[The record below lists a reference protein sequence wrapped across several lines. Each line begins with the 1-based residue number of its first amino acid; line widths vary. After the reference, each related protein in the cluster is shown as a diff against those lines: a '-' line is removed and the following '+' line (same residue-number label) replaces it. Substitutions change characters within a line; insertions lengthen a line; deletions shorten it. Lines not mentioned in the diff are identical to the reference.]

1 CNYQGHIEGF
11 PNSVV
16 TISTCSGLRGLI
28 QFENISYGIE
38 PLETSSG
45 FEHVIY
51 PVKNKNALAEG
62 QRSHHWE
69 TSFSRKSAKKK
80 MQSDPYQSSPSGSE
94 IHVVVEKNL
103 YDHMGADPAA
113 VTQKVFQVIG
123 FVSAMFTSFN
133 ITLIL
138 SSLELWIDDNKIS
151 ITGEANELLHR
162 FLNWKKSY
170 LVLRPHDVAFLLV
183 LSYREKSRYVGATLK
198 GKMCDGKNAGGVAL
212 YSRTISLESFAVIIA
227 QLLSLSMGIAFDDVN
242 KCQCSG
248 AACIMNPEAVHSSGV
263 RIFSNC
269 SMEDFIRFISKP
281 NSRCL
286 QNQPHLDPS
295 YKTSL
300 CGNKHVEDGEQCDC
314 GRVEECRRDPCCEYK
329 TCRFKGN
336 AVCAHG
342 SCCTQ
347 CKLREK
353 GEICRLSE
361 DECDL
366 TEYCNGSSN
375 FCPENFYLHDGY
387 RCNMNQW
394 VCMEGKCRDGTRL
407 CEEIYGKGTLYGS
420 QACFEEINSR
430 SDQFG
435 NCGLSPGGFIPCTF
449 NNLRCG
455 KLMCI
460 YTNKFPFSKEDAA
473 VLYAGVEGDICISLY
488 YPSRHKNYS
497 HMWVPSGTICG
508 DNKICMESM
517 CVEDNLLPI
526 ECSSRKC
533 NFQGRCNNRRNCH
546 CEDRYLPPD
555 CLTISNTWPGGSVDS
570 GN

>member
-1 CNYQGHIEGF
+1 MLEDYEYYEKKQSKNLCNYQGHIEGF

-28 QFENISYGIE
+28 QFENSSYGIE
-38 PLETSSG
+38 PLETSAG

-51 PVKNKNALAEG
+51 PVKNKNTSYSLYTKMDNEPS
-62 QRSHHWE
+62 QLSHKIPRVKLQLDNT
-69 TSFSRKSAKKK
+69 TSYTR
-80 MQSDPYQSSPSGSE
+80 YLE

-103 YDHMGADPAA
+103 YDHMGADTAA

-123 FVSAMFTSFN
+123 FVSAVFTSFN
-133 ITLIL
+133 ITLVL
-138 SSLELWIDDNKIS
+138 SSLELWIDDNKIP
-151 ITGEANELLHR
+151 ITGEVNELLYR

-170 LVLRPHDVAFLLV
+170 LVLRPHDVAFLLA
-183 LSYREKSRYVGATLK
+183 YREKSNYVGATLK
-198 GKMCDGKNAGGVAL
+198 GKMCDANSAGGVAL

-227 QLLSLSMGIAFDDVN
+227 QLLSLSMGIAFDDID

-263 RIFSNC
+263 KIFSSC
-269 SMEDFIRFISKP
+269 SMEDFTRFISKP
-281 NSRCL
+281 NSQCL

-300 CGNKHVEDGEQCDC
+300 CGNKRVEEGEQCDC

-353 GEICRLSE
+353 GEICRLSA

-394 VCMEGKCRDGTRL
+394 VCMEGKCRDGTRI
-407 CEEIYGKGTLYGS
+407 CEEIYGKGIYDWIS
-420 QACFEEINSR
+420 IAFVYFFFES
-430 SDQFG
+430 
-435 NCGLSPGGFIPCTF
+435 
-449 NNLRCG
+449 
-455 KLMCI
+455 
-460 YTNKFPFSKEDAA
+460 
-473 VLYAGVEGDICISLY
+473 
-488 YPSRHKNYS
+488 
-497 HMWVPSGTICG
+497 
-508 DNKICMESM
+508 
-517 CVEDNLLPI
+517 
-526 ECSSRKC
+526 
-533 NFQGRCNNRRNCH
+533 
-546 CEDRYLPPD
+546 
-555 CLTISNTWPGGSVDS
+555 
-570 GN
+570 